1 MVCFISSPSPV
12 PVLVSPTFFLF
23 LIFESSSVICLLLH
37 RYFRHHR
44 SHGTLT
50 NIQRISLPLYFT
62 HCLIMSE
69 KANTQSPSLPPTE
82 LLQQSQGHKD
92 NSDSSTS
99 SSQRSNGNTTPDA
112 TANANNN
119 KNIGNFNANFFK
131 NGPNV
136 LNSDSTNGNN
146 ENTIDNSPDAIGTT
160 NASNSKP
167 PKDGLAKLDDD
178 ASKQPKKK
186 GKAGRP
192 RIHHDNQ
199 GSVSGSRTNPDGIN
213 VSVNEVIPKVW
224 VICNFGVPVM
234 AQIAIEALKKGDKV
248 VLGCCPGGED
258 ESKLLKRADRLW
270 QRYPDRCIVVELD
283 IK

>member
-1 MVCFISSPSPV
+1 MLIWTFASKILSLFFI
-12 PVLVSPTFFLF
+12 
-23 LIFESSSVICLLLH
+23 
-37 RYFRHHR
+37 
-44 SHGTLT
+44 
-50 NIQRISLPLYFT
+50 
-62 HCLIMSE
+62 
-69 KANTQSPSLPPTE
+69 
-82 LLQQSQGHKD
+82 
-92 NSDSSTS
+92 
-99 SSQRSNGNTTPDA
+99 
-112 TANANNN
+112 
-119 KNIGNFNANFFK
+119 KNIIN
-131 NGPNV
+131 
-136 LNSDSTNGNN
+136 
-146 ENTIDNSPDAIGTT
+146 NSPDAIGTT

-283 IK
+283 IKWVSQFQRTQTPILLLLTEFKELRTLPEHDFKDNQSVRTDRYHCEVSYYLH

>member
-1 MVCFISSPSPV
+1 
-12 PVLVSPTFFLF
+12 
-23 LIFESSSVICLLLH
+23 
-37 RYFRHHR
+37 
-44 SHGTLT
+44 
-50 NIQRISLPLYFT
+50 
-62 HCLIMSE
+62 MSE
-69 KANTQSPSLPPTE
+69 KVGTQSSNPAAVE
-82 LLQQSQGHKD
+82 LLAQSHSHKD
-92 NSDSSTS
+92 GSDGSAS
-99 SSQRSNGNTTPDA
+99 SSQLSNDNMTTNVI
-112 TANANNN
+112 TNANNN
-119 KNIGNFNANFFK
+119 KNIDNFNADFFK
-131 NGPNV
+131 NDSNI
-136 LNSDSTNGNN
+136 LNSNN
-146 ENTIDNSPDAIGTT
+146 SNNKDIIDNNPDTISTT

-167 PKDGLAKLDDD
+167 AKDGVAKLDD

-192 RIHHDNQ
+192 RIHHDNH
-199 GSVSGSRTNPDGIN
+199 GSVAGSRTNPDGTS

-258 ESKLLKRADRLW
+258 ESKLLKQADRLW

>member
-1 MVCFISSPSPV
+1 
-12 PVLVSPTFFLF
+12 
-23 LIFESSSVICLLLH
+23 
-37 RYFRHHR
+37 
-44 SHGTLT
+44 
-50 NIQRISLPLYFT
+50 
-62 HCLIMSE
+62 MSE

-99 SSQRSNGNTTPDA
+99 FSQRSNGNTTPDA

-146 ENTIDNSPDAIGTT
+146 ENIIDNSPDAIGTT